1 MELLKTLYRKFPEL
15 LLLALG
21 SLVFLTNL
29 DALFVNIMEAR
40 NFITAREMLV
50 HDNWIFTTMN
60 ELPRYQKPPLPTWLT
75 AISARLFGMESVFA
89 YRLPAALASLFLLI
103 IFFKMQLLA
112 GVHKALAFGT
122 GIILMTSF
130 YVFFAGREGQWDIFT
145 HSFMIGSIYFF
156 MKIFAG
162 TENRLKNSII
172 AGLFLGASLMSKGP
186 VSLYAL
192 FLPFL
197 ISYSI
202 VFKFEEFHKGWKYLL
217 IFIFTGLLTGSW
229 WSIFIH
235 YYDAEEISRVAAL
248 ESGRWFNYNIRPFWY
263 YWSFFTQSGIWTI
276 PALMGLFYWH
286 LKTRVSNLKAYRFF
300 FLWTLFSFVL
310 LSIIPEKKS
319 RYLLPV
325 LIPLAATTGFYVEY
339 AIRNFRDNFRKWERI
354 PIYLNFIILALISFA
369 APVFL
374 YISLEEYLG
383 GMMGI
388 FIFTGILLFAL
399 GAGFIFGLIRK
410 NIFLLFSLQAAMMIF
425 IISLGSLF
433 LKAIDPSRNS
443 PNVADL
449 KSLATQ
455 ADLKVYDYYNVMP
468 ELIWHYGSSIPK
480 IAEPHTQ
487 PRENKFILLVIPDDF
502 PNWQTDFRNYTI
514 EKRGI
519 LDLNPTYDKGKNLRL
534 IREMYILTERA
545 P

>member
-1 MELLKTLYRKFPEL
+1 MELLKTFYRKYPEL

-75 AISARLFGMESVFA
+75 AISARLLGIESVYA
-89 YRLPAALASLFLLI
+89 YRLPAALASLFLLL
-103 IFFKMQLLA
+103 IFYKMQLQA

-145 HSFMIGSIYFF
+145 HSFMICSIYYFI
-156 MKIFAG
+156 KTFAG
-162 TENRLKNSII
+162 TKNRLKNSII

-202 VFKFEEFHKGWKYLL
+202 VYKFEGFQKGWKYLAIYIAIGL
-217 IFIFTGLLTGSW
+217 ISGSW
-229 WSIFIH
+229 WSILIH
-235 YYDAEEISRVAAL
+235 YHDAEEISRVAAL
-248 ESGRWFNYNIRPFWY
+248 ESDRWFNYNTRPLWY

-300 FLWTLFSFVL
+300 FFWTLFSLIL

-339 AIRNFRDNFRKWERI
+339 AIRNFIDNFSKWERF
-354 PIYLNFIILALISFA
+354 PIYLNFILLALISIA
-369 APVFL
+369 APIFL
-374 YISLEEYLG
+374 YISMEDYLG
-383 GMMGI
+383 EMLAI

-399 GAGFIFGLIRK
+399 GAGFIYGLMRK
-410 NIFLLFSLQAAMMIF
+410 KILFLFSLQAGMMIF
-425 IISLGSLF
+425 IIAVGSLF
-433 LKAIDPSRNS
+433 LKVIDPSRNS

-449 KSLATQ
+449 KSFAQ
-455 ADLKVYDYYNVMP
+455 QEDLEVYDLYNLMP
-468 ELIWHYGSSIPK
+468 ELIWHYGSSIPT
-480 IAEPHTQ
+480 IEEPTSF
-487 PRENKFILLVIPDDF
+487 RGENKFILLVIPKDY
-502 PNWQTDFRNYTI
+502 PNWKTDFGDYTI
-514 EKRGI
+514 EKYGV
-519 LDLNPTYDKGKNLRL
+519 LDLNPTFDKGKNLRL
-534 IREMYILTERA
+534 VREMYILTKRA
-545 P
+545 S

>member
-1 MELLKTLYRKFPEL
+1 MELLKTLYRKYPEL

-75 AISARLFGMESVFA
+75 AISARLFGIENVYA
-89 YRLPAALASLFLLI
+89 YRLPAALASLFLLL
-103 IFFKMQLLA
+103 IFYKMQLQA
-112 GVHKALAFGT
+112 GIHKALAFGT

-145 HSFMIGSIYFF
+145 HSFMIGSIYYFI
-156 MKIFAG
+156 KTFAG
-162 TENRLKNSII
+162 NEYRLKNSVIG
-172 AGLFLGASLMSKGP
+172 GLFLGASLMSKGP

-202 VFKFEEFHKGWKYLL
+202 VYKFEVFQKGWKYLA
-217 IFIFTGLLTGSW
+217 IFIALGLISGSW
-229 WSIFIH
+229 WSILIH
-235 YYDAEEISRVAAL
+235 YHDAEEISRVAAL
-248 ESGRWFNYNIRPFWY
+248 ESGRWFNYNIRPIWY

-300 FLWTLFSFVL
+300 FLWTLFSLIL

-339 AIRNFRDNFRKWERI
+339 AIRNFRDNFSKWERF
-354 PIYLNFIILALISFA
+354 PIYLNFIILALISIA
-369 APVFL
+369 APIFL

-383 GMMGI
+383 EMMGI

-399 GAGFIFGLIRK
+399 GAGFIYGLVRK
-410 NIFLLFSLQAAMMIF
+410 KILFLFSLQAGMMIL
-425 IISLGSLF
+425 IIAVGSLF
-433 LKAIDPSRNS
+433 LKPIDPSRNS
-443 PNVADL
+443 PNVAEL
-449 KSLATQ
+449 KSFAQLE
-455 ADLKVYDYYNVMP
+455 DLEVYDYYNLMP
-468 ELIWHYGSSIPK
+468 ELIWHYGSSIPT
-480 IAEPHTQ
+480 IEEPASH
-487 PRENKFILLVIPDDF
+487 PGENKFILLVIPEDY
-502 PNWQTDFRNYTI
+502 PNWQTDFRDYTI
-514 EKRGI
+514 EKHGV
-519 LDLNPTYDKGKNLRL
+519 LDLNPTFDKGKNLRL
-534 IREMYILTERA
+534 VREMYVITKQA